1 MSKKA
6 LGKGIEA
13 LLQSTQNKELD
24 STQSEIDMRLINP
37 NPNQPRKLFTDQ
49 SLQEL
54 AASIREKGVLQPVLV
69 EKAADNT
76 YLVIAGERRYRAAKI
91 AGLTKLPVIIKKF
104 SETEKLEISLIENI
118 QREDL
123 TPIEEAEAYKNLLE
137 VTKIS
142 QEELATHLGKNRSTI
157 ANSIRLLKLPKI
169 MQNSLQ
175 TGEMTAGHARAIL
188 SIDDTAAQLILY
200 NSIISKSLSV
210 REAEAMASKLQIQ
223 GGDADKKK
231 QEKQK
236 TKIPELEEIKEKFI
250 NVLGTKINIKG
261 SLNKGKIEISY
272 YSADDLDRIYEII
285 SQDSSD

>member
-13 LLQSTQNKELD
+13 LLQSSQNKELD
-24 STQSEIDMRLINP
+24 SFQSEIDIGLIKT
-37 NPNQPRKLFTDQ
+37 NPNQPRKHFADQ

-54 AASIREKGVLQPVLV
+54 AASIREKGVLQPILV
-69 EKAADNT
+69 EKAMDNT
-76 YLVIAGERRYRAAKI
+76 YLIIAGERRFRAAKI
-91 AGLTKLPVIIKKF
+91 AGLAKIPIIIKTF

-137 VTKIS
+137 LTQVS
-142 QEELATHLGKNRSTI
+142 QEELAAHLGKNRSTI

-169 MQNSLQ
+169 MQDSLQ
-175 TGEMTAGHARAIL
+175 KGSITAGHARAIL
-188 SIDDTAAQLILY
+188 SVEDAAGQLILY
-200 NSIISKSLSV
+200 NSIMSKSLSV
-210 REAEAMASKLQIQ
+210 REAEAMSSKLQTQTEDIRQ
-223 GGDADKKK
+223 K
-231 QEKQK
+231 QPEKPAK
-236 TKIPELEEIKEKFI
+236 KIPELEEITEKFI
-250 NVLGTKINIKG
+250 NVLGTKISIKG

-285 SQDSSD
+285 AKDT